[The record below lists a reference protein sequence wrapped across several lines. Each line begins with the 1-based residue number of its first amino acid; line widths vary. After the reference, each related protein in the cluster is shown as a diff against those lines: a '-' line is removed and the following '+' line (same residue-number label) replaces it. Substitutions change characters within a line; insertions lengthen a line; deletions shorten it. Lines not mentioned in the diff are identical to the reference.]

1 MNSEGFKKFYSI
13 IEDEYSNK
21 IIYPPKEDIF
31 RALKL
36 TPYNKVKVVV
46 VGQDP
51 YPGINQA
58 NGLSF
63 SVYPNVPIPR
73 SLKNIYQEKFFA
85 KYVRN
90 NIQYANI
97 SDYIMTL
104 ESQVDAIIKRYERH
118 LVNNDL
124 DNALLAKN
132 MIERR
137 KKSIIF
143 LQNSYNSYFEECINK
158 GLNMLEKKE
167 LVDEDIQ
174 ELYDLTIKLLNF
186 ESDNKNIRRR

>member
-1 MNSEGFKKFYSI
+1 
-13 IEDEYSNK
+13 
-21 IIYPPKEDIF
+21 
-31 RALKL
+31 
-36 TPYNKVKVVV
+36 
-46 VGQDP
+46 
-51 YPGINQA
+51 
-58 NGLSF
+58 
-63 SVYPNVPIPR
+63 
-73 SLKNIYQEKFFA
+73 
-85 KYVRN
+85 
-90 NIQYANI
+90 
-97 SDYIMTL
+97 MTL
-104 ESQVDAIIKRYERH
+104 ESQVDAIVKRYERH

>member
-1 MNSEGFKKFYSI
+1 MEPDQQINNNL
-13 IEDEYSNK
+13 DEYPSINEC
-21 IIYPPKEDIF
+21 ED
-31 RALKL
+31 L
-36 TPYNKVKVVV
+36 VKVIIDKYLEEIV
-46 VGQDP
+46 
-51 YPGINQA
+51 
-58 NGLSF
+58 F
-63 SVYPNVPIPR
+63 EKNVR
-73 SLKNIYQEKFFA
+73 SLVDYIYYLEYLKNIYQEKFFA

-104 ESQVDAIIKRYERH
+104 ESQVDAITKRYERH
-118 LVNNDL
+118 LINNDL

-186 ESDNKNIRRR
+186 ESDNKNVRRR